1 MDAKE
6 QFNNQAKFY
15 SSSKTFSAGESLDIL
30 SNLLKD
36 KKFESGLDIGTGAGF
51 AAFELSKSCQKV
63 EATDISEGMI
73 AEAKKIMKDRKIN
86 NLNFNI
92 CNAEELKYSDKKFD
106 IVTCRTAAHH
116 FIDVEKFC
124 CEVHR
129 VLKDEGEFIIVD
141 TITSDQIKLNNWHQE
156 VELIR
161 DKSHIKN
168 LSLIEWK
175 NLLKKTNFYI
185 KDIIQSRVTMNLNDW
200 MERSGTSEN
209 DKKILKNKFQNSD
222 EKIKSFFGIKNLN
235 NDISFYW
242 PVGIFNLKK
251 LNKIN

>member
-30 SNLLKD
+30 SNLFNK

-51 AAFELSKSCQKV
+51 AAFELSKSCEKV

-73 AEAKKIMKDRKIN
+73 NEAKKIMKERKIN

-92 CNAEELKYSDKKFD
+92 CSAEELKYSDKEFD

-116 FIDVEKFC
+116 FLDVEKFC
-124 CEVHR
+124 SEVHR

-175 NLLKKTNFYI
+175 SILKISKFSFL
-185 KDIIQSRVTMNLNDW
+185 DIIQSRVTMNLNDW
-200 MERSGTSEN
+200 MERSGTSDK
-209 DKKILKNKFQNSD
+209 DKKILKDKFQNSN
-222 EKIKSFFGIKNLN
+222 EKIKRFFGIKILN

-242 PVGIFNLKK
+242 PVGIFHLKK
-251 LNKIN
+251 LN

>member
-30 SNLLKD
+30 SNLLNKG
-36 KKFESGLDIGTGAGF
+36 KFESGLDIGTGAGF
-51 AAFELSKSCQKV
+51 AAFELSKSCEKV

-73 AEAKKIMKDRKIN
+73 NEAKKIMKERKIN

-92 CNAEELKYSDKKFD
+92 CSAEELNYRDKEFD

-116 FIDVEKFC
+116 FLDVEKFC
-124 CEVHR
+124 SEVHR

-175 NLLKKTNFYI
+175 NILKISKFSFL
-185 KDIIQSRVTMNLNDW
+185 DIIQSRVTMNLNDW
-200 MERSGTSEN
+200 MERSGTS
-209 DKKILKNKFQNSD
+209 DKDKNILKDKFQNSD
-222 EKIKSFFGIKNLN
+222 EKIKSFFGIKILN

-242 PVGIFNLKK
+242 PVGIFHLKK
-251 LNKIN
+251 LN

>member
-15 SSSKTFSAGESLDIL
+15 SSSKTFSTGESLDIL
-30 SNLLKD
+30 SNLFNK
-36 KKFESGLDIGTGAGF
+36 KKFKSGLDIGTGAGF
-51 AAFELSKSCQKV
+51 AAFELSKSCEKV

-73 AEAKKIMKDRKIN
+73 NEAKKIMKERKIN

-92 CNAEELKYSDKKFD
+92 CSAEELKYSYKEFD

-116 FIDVEKFC
+116 FLDVEKFC
-124 CEVHR
+124 SEVHR

-175 NLLKKTNFYI
+175 SILKISKFSFL
-185 KDIIQSRVTMNLNDW
+185 DIIQSRVTMNLNDW
-200 MERSGTSEN
+200 MERSGTSDK
-209 DKKILKNKFQNSD
+209 DKKILKDKFQNSN
-222 EKIKSFFGIKNLN
+222 EKIKRFFGIKILN

-242 PVGIFNLKK
+242 PVGIFHLKK
-251 LNKIN
+251 LN

>member
-6 QFNNQAKFY
+6 QFNKQAKFY
-15 SSSKTFSAGESLDIL
+15 SSSKTFSAGESLNIL
-30 SNLLKD
+30 SNILKR
-36 KKFESGLDIGTGAGF
+36 KEFEYGLDVGTGAGF
-51 AAFELSKSCQKV
+51 AAQELSKTCQKV

-73 AEAKKIMKDRKIN
+73 KEAKNIMKEREIS
-86 NLNFNI
+86 NLNFNV
-92 CNAEELKYSDKKFD
+92 CYAEGLRYNDKVFD

-116 FIDVEKFC
+116 FLDVEKFC
-124 CEVHR
+124 SEVYR
-129 VLKDEGEFIIVD
+129 VLKNDGEFIIID

-175 NLLKKTNFYI
+175 NILKKFNF
-185 KDIIQSRVTMNLNDW
+185 KFLDIIQSRVKMNLNDW
-200 MERSGTSEN
+200 MERSGTSEK
-209 DKKILKNKFQNSD
+209 DKIIIKNNFQNSE
-222 EKIKSFFGIKNLN
+222 EKIKNFFGIKNIK

-242 PVGIFNLKK
+242 PVGIFHLQK
-251 LNKIN
+251 LN

>member
-30 SNLLKD
+30 SNLLNKG
-36 KKFESGLDIGTGAGF
+36 KFESGLDIGTGAGF
-51 AAFELSKSCQKV
+51 AAFELSKSCEKV

-73 AEAKKIMKDRKIN
+73 NEAKKIMKERKIN

-92 CNAEELKYSDKKFD
+92 CSAEELNYRDKEFD

-116 FIDVEKFC
+116 FLDVEKFC
-124 CEVHR
+124 SEVHR
-129 VLKDEGEFIIVD
+129 VLRDEGEFIIVD

-175 NLLKKTNFYI
+175 NILKISKFSFL
-185 KDIIQSRVTMNLNDW
+185 DIIQSRVTMNLNDW
-200 MERSGTSEN
+200 MERSGTS
-209 DKKILKNKFQNSD
+209 DKDKNILKDKFQNSD
-222 EKIKSFFGIKNLN
+222 EKIKSFFGIKILN
-235 NDISFYW
+235 NDISFHW
-242 PVGIFNLKK
+242 PVGIFHLKR
-251 LNKIN
+251 LS

>member
-30 SNLLKD
+30 SNLLNKG
-36 KKFESGLDIGTGAGF
+36 KFESGLDIGTGAGF
-51 AAFELSKSCQKV
+51 AAFELSKSCEKV

-73 AEAKKIMKDRKIN
+73 NEAKKIMKERKIN

-92 CNAEELKYSDKKFD
+92 CSAEELNYSDKEFD

-116 FIDVEKFC
+116 FLDVEKFC
-124 CEVHR
+124 SEVHR

-175 NLLKKTNFYI
+175 NILKISKFSFL
-185 KDIIQSRVTMNLNDW
+185 DIIQSRVTMNLNDW
-200 MERSGTSEN
+200 MERSGTS
-209 DKKILKNKFQNSD
+209 DKDKNILKDKFQNSD
-222 EKIKSFFGIKNLN
+222 EKIKSFFGIKILN

-242 PVGIFNLKK
+242 PVGIFHLKK
-251 LNKIN
+251 LN

>member
-1 MDAKE
+1 
-6 QFNNQAKFY
+6 
-15 SSSKTFSAGESLDIL
+15 
-30 SNLLKD
+30 
-36 KKFESGLDIGTGAGF
+36 
-51 AAFELSKSCQKV
+51 
-63 EATDISEGMI
+63 MI
-73 AEAKKIMKDRKIN
+73 NEAKKIMKERKIN

-92 CNAEELKYSDKKFD
+92 CSAEELKYSDKEFD

-116 FIDVEKFC
+116 FLDVEKFC
-124 CEVHR
+124 SEVHR

-175 NLLKKTNFYI
+175 SILKISKFSFL
-185 KDIIQSRVTMNLNDW
+185 DIIQSRVTMNLNDW
-200 MERSGTSEN
+200 MERSGTSDK
-209 DKKILKNKFQNSD
+209 DKKILKDKFQNSD
-222 EKIKSFFGIKNLN
+222 EKIKSFFGIKILN

-242 PVGIFNLKK
+242 PVGIFHLKK
-251 LNKIN
+251 LN

>member
-15 SSSKTFSAGESLDIL
+15 SSSKTFSTGESLDIL
-30 SNLLKD
+30 SNLFNK
-36 KKFESGLDIGTGAGF
+36 KKFKSGLDIGTGAGF
-51 AAFELSKSCQKV
+51 AAFELSKSCEKV
-63 EATDISEGMI
+63 EATDISEGKI
-73 AEAKKIMKDRKIN
+73 NEAKKIMKERKID

-92 CNAEELKYSDKKFD
+92 CPAEELKYSDKEFD

-116 FIDVEKFC
+116 FLDVEKFC
-124 CEVHR
+124 SEVHR

-175 NLLKKTNFYI
+175 SILKISKFSFL
-185 KDIIQSRVTMNLNDW
+185 DIIQSRVTMNLNDW
-200 MERSGTSEN
+200 MERSGTSDK
-209 DKKILKNKFQNSD
+209 DKKILKDKFQNSN
-222 EKIKSFFGIKNLN
+222 EKIKRFFGIKILN

-242 PVGIFNLKK
+242 PVGIFHLKK
-251 LNKIN
+251 LN

>member
-30 SNLLKD
+30 SNLLNKG
-36 KKFESGLDIGTGAGF
+36 KFESGLDIGTGAGF
-51 AAFELSKSCQKV
+51 AAFELSKSCEKV

-73 AEAKKIMKDRKIN
+73 NEAKKIMKERKIN

-92 CNAEELKYSDKKFD
+92 CSAEELNYRDKEFD

-116 FIDVEKFC
+116 FLDVEKFC
-124 CEVHR
+124 SEVHR
-129 VLKDEGEFIIVD
+129 VLRDEGEFIIVD

-175 NLLKKTNFYI
+175 NILKISKFSFL
-185 KDIIQSRVTMNLNDW
+185 DIIQSRVTMNLNDW
-200 MERSGTSEN
+200 MERSGTS
-209 DKKILKNKFQNSD
+209 DKDKNILKDKFQNSD
-222 EKIKSFFGIKNLN
+222 EKIKSFFGIKILN

-242 PVGIFNLKK
+242 PVGIFHLKK
-251 LNKIN
+251 LN

>member
-15 SSSKTFSAGESLDIL
+15 SSSKTFSAGESLNIL
-30 SNLLKD
+30 SNLIS
-36 KKFESGLDIGTGAGF
+36 KKTFKNGLDVGTGAGF
-51 AAFELSKSCQKV
+51 AAFELSKSCEKV

-73 AEAKKIMKDRKIN
+73 NEAKKIMKERKIN

-92 CNAEELKYSDKKFD
+92 CSAEELNYSDKEFD

-116 FIDVEKFC
+116 FLDVEKFC
-124 CEVHR
+124 SEVHR

-175 NLLKKTNFYI
+175 NILKISKFSFL
-185 KDIIQSRVTMNLNDW
+185 DIIQSRVTMNLNDW
-200 MERSGTSEN
+200 MERSGTSDK
-209 DKKILKNKFQNSD
+209 DKKILKDKFQNSD
-222 EKIKSFFGIKNLN
+222 EKMKSFFGIKILN
-235 NDISFYW
+235 SDISFYW
-242 PVGIFNLKK
+242 PVGIFHLKK
-251 LNKIN
+251 LN

>member
-15 SSSKTFSAGESLDIL
+15 SSSKTFSAGESLNIL
-30 SNLLKD
+30 SNLIS
-36 KKFESGLDIGTGAGF
+36 KKTFKNGLDVGTGAGF
-51 AAFELSKSCQKV
+51 AAFELSKSCEKV

-73 AEAKKIMKDRKIN
+73 NEAKKIMKERNIN

-92 CNAEELKYSDKKFD
+92 CSAEELNYSDKEFD

-116 FIDVEKFC
+116 FLDVEKFC
-124 CEVHR
+124 SEVHR

-175 NLLKKTNFYI
+175 NIFKKSNFSFL
-185 KDIIQSRVTMNLNDW
+185 DIIQSRVTMNLNDW
-200 MERSGTSEN
+200 MERSGTSSE
-209 DKKILKNKFQNSD
+209 DKKILKDKFQNSD
-222 EKIKSFFGIKNLN
+222 EKIKNFFGIKILN
-235 NDISFYW
+235 TDISFYW
-242 PVGIFNLKK
+242 PVGIFHLKK
-251 LNKIN
+251 LN

>member
-30 SNLLKD
+30 SSLLNK

-51 AAFELSKSCQKV
+51 AAFELSKSCKKV

-73 AEAKKIMKDRKIN
+73 NEAKKIMKERKIN

-92 CNAEELKYSDKKFD
+92 CSAEELNYRDKEFD

-116 FIDVEKFC
+116 FLDVEKFC
-124 CEVHR
+124 SEVHR

-175 NLLKKTNFYI
+175 NILKISKFSFL
-185 KDIIQSRVTMNLNDW
+185 DIIQSRVTMNLNDW
-200 MERSGTSEN
+200 MERSGTS
-209 DKKILKNKFQNSD
+209 DKDKNILKDKFQNSD

-235 NDISFYW
+235 SDISFYW
-242 PVGIFNLKK
+242 PVGIFHLKK
-251 LNKIN
+251 LN

>member
-30 SNLLKD
+30 SNLFNK

-73 AEAKKIMKDRKIN
+73 NEAKKIMKERKIN

-92 CNAEELKYSDKKFD
+92 CSAEELKYNDNESD

-116 FIDVEKFC
+116 FLDVEKFC
-124 CEVHR
+124 SEVHR

-175 NLLKKTNFYI
+175 NILKMSKFSFL
-185 KDIIQSRVTMNLNDW
+185 DIIQSRVTMNLNDW
-200 MERSGTSEN
+200 MERSGTSDK
-209 DKKILKNKFQNSD
+209 DKKILKDKFQNSD
-222 EKIKSFFGIKNLN
+222 EKIKSFFGIKILN

-242 PVGIFNLKK
+242 PVGIFHLKK
-251 LNKIN
+251 LN

>member
-30 SNLLKD
+30 SNLFNK
-36 KKFESGLDIGTGAGF
+36 KKFKSGLDIGTGAGF
-51 AAFELSKSCQKV
+51 AAFELSKSCEKV

-73 AEAKKIMKDRKIN
+73 NEAKKIMKERKIN

-92 CNAEELKYSDKKFD
+92 CSADELKYSDKEFD

-116 FIDVEKFC
+116 FLDVEKFC
-124 CEVHR
+124 SEVHR

-175 NLLKKTNFYI
+175 SILKISKFSFL
-185 KDIIQSRVTMNLNDW
+185 DIIQSRVTMNLNDW
-200 MERSGTSEN
+200 MERSGTSDK
-209 DKKILKNKFQNSD
+209 DKKILKDKFQNSN
-222 EKIKSFFGIKNLN
+222 EKIKRFFGIKILN

-242 PVGIFNLKK
+242 PVGIFHLKK
-251 LNKIN
+251 LN

>member
-15 SSSKTFSAGESLDIL
+15 SSSKTFSTGESLDIL
-30 SNLLKD
+30 SNLFNK
-36 KKFESGLDIGTGAGF
+36 KKFKSGLDIGTGAGF
-51 AAFELSKSCQKV
+51 AAFELSKSCEKV

-73 AEAKKIMKDRKIN
+73 NEAKKIMKERKIN

-92 CNAEELKYSDKKFD
+92 CSAEELNYSDKEFD

-116 FIDVEKFC
+116 FLDVEKFC
-124 CEVHR
+124 SEVHR

-175 NLLKKTNFYI
+175 NIFKKSNFSFL
-185 KDIIQSRVTMNLNDW
+185 DIIQSRVTMNLNDW
-200 MERSGTSEN
+200 MERSGTSSE
-209 DKKILKNKFQNSD
+209 DKKILKDKFQNSN
-222 EKIKSFFGIKNLN
+222 EKIKRFFGIKILN

-242 PVGIFNLKK
+242 PVGIFHLKK
-251 LNKIN
+251 LN

>member
-30 SNLLKD
+30 SSLLNK

-51 AAFELSKSCQKV
+51 AAFELSKSCKKV

-73 AEAKKIMKDRKIN
+73 NEAKKIMKERKIN

-92 CNAEELKYSDKKFD
+92 CSAEELNYSDKEFD

-116 FIDVEKFC
+116 FLDVEKFC
-124 CEVHR
+124 SEVHR
-129 VLKDEGEFIIVD
+129 VLRDEGEFIIVD

-175 NLLKKTNFYI
+175 NILKISKFSFL
-185 KDIIQSRVTMNLNDW
+185 DIIQSRVTMNLNDW
-200 MERSGTSEN
+200 MERSGTSDK
-209 DKKILKNKFQNSD
+209 DKKILKDKFQNSD

-235 NDISFYW
+235 SDISFYW
-242 PVGIFNLKK
+242 PVGIFHLKK
-251 LNKIN
+251 LN

>member
-30 SNLLKD
+30 SNLFNK

-51 AAFELSKSCQKV
+51 AAFELSKSCEKV

-73 AEAKKIMKDRKIN
+73 NEANKIMKERKIN

-92 CNAEELKYSDKKFD
+92 CSAEELKYSDKEFD

-116 FIDVEKFC
+116 FLDVEKFC
-124 CEVHR
+124 SEVHR

-175 NLLKKTNFYI
+175 SILKISKFSFL
-185 KDIIQSRVTMNLNDW
+185 DIIQSRVTMNLNDW
-200 MERSGTSEN
+200 MERSGTSDK
-209 DKKILKNKFQNSD
+209 DKKILKDKFQNSN
-222 EKIKSFFGIKNLN
+222 EKIKRFFGIKILN

-242 PVGIFNLKK
+242 PVGIFHLKK
-251 LNKIN
+251 LN

>member
-30 SNLLKD
+30 SNLLNKG
-36 KKFESGLDIGTGAGF
+36 KFESGLDIGTGAGF
-51 AAFELSKSCQKV
+51 AAFELSKSCEKV

-73 AEAKKIMKDRKIN
+73 NEAKKIMKERKIN

-92 CNAEELKYSDKKFD
+92 CSAEELNYRDKEFD

-116 FIDVEKFC
+116 FLDVEKFC
-124 CEVHR
+124 SEVHR
-129 VLKDEGEFIIVD
+129 VLRDEGEFIIVD

-161 DKSHIKN
+161 DKSHMKN

-175 NLLKKTNFYI
+175 NILKISKFSFL
-185 KDIIQSRVTMNLNDW
+185 DIIQSRVTMNLNDW
-200 MERSGTSEN
+200 MERSGTS
-209 DKKILKNKFQNSD
+209 DKDKNILKDKFQNSD

-242 PVGIFNLKK
+242 PVGIFHLKK
-251 LNKIN
+251 LN

>member
-15 SSSKTFSAGESLDIL
+15 SSSKTFSTGESLDIL
-30 SNLLKD
+30 SKLFNK
-36 KKFESGLDIGTGAGF
+36 KKFKSGLDIGTGAGF
-51 AAFELSKSCQKV
+51 AAFELSKSCEKV

-73 AEAKKIMKDRKIN
+73 NEAKKIMKERKIN

-92 CNAEELKYSDKKFD
+92 CSAEELKYSDKEFD

-116 FIDVEKFC
+116 FLDVEKFC
-124 CEVHR
+124 SEVHR

-175 NLLKKTNFYI
+175 SILKISKFSFL
-185 KDIIQSRVTMNLNDW
+185 DIIQSRVTMNLNDW
-200 MERSGTSEN
+200 MERSGTSDK
-209 DKKILKNKFQNSD
+209 DKKILKDKFQNSN
-222 EKIKSFFGIKNLN
+222 EKIKRFFGIKILN

-242 PVGIFNLKK
+242 PVGIFHLKK
-251 LNKIN
+251 LN

>member
-15 SSSKTFSAGESLDIL
+15 SSSKTFSTGESLDIL
-30 SNLLKD
+30 SNLFNK
-36 KKFESGLDIGTGAGF
+36 KKFKSGLDIGTGAGF
-51 AAFELSKSCQKV
+51 AAFELSKSCEKV

-73 AEAKKIMKDRKIN
+73 NEAKKIMKERKIN

-92 CNAEELKYSDKKFD
+92 CSAEELNYSDKEFD

-116 FIDVEKFC
+116 FLDVEKFC
-124 CEVHR
+124 SEVHR

-175 NLLKKTNFYI
+175 SILKISKFSFL
-185 KDIIQSRVTMNLNDW
+185 DIIQSRVTMNLNDW
-200 MERSGTSEN
+200 MERSGTSDE
-209 DKKILKNKFQNSD
+209 DKKILKDKFQNSN
-222 EKIKSFFGIKNLN
+222 EKIKRFFGIKILN

-242 PVGIFNLKK
+242 PVGIFHLKK
-251 LNKIN
+251 LN

>member
-15 SSSKTFSAGESLDIL
+15 SSSETFSGGESLSIL
-30 SNLLKD
+30 TNIIS
-36 KKFESGLDIGTGAGF
+36 KKRYKYGLDVGTGTGF
-51 AAFELSKSCQKV
+51 TAFELSKSCQKV
-63 EATDISEGMI
+63 EATDISDGMI
-73 AEAKKIMKDRKIN
+73 DEAKKIVQERGIN
-86 NLNFNI
+86 NINFNI
-92 CNAEELKYSDKKFD
+92 CFAEELKYSEKEFD

-116 FIDVEKFC
+116 FLDIKKFC
-124 CEVHR
+124 SEVHR
-129 VLKDEGEFIIVD
+129 VLKDNGELIIVD

-175 NLLKKTNFYI
+175 YILKNSNFSFL
-185 KDIIQSRVTMNLNDW
+185 DIIQSRVTMNLNDW
-200 MERSGTSEN
+200 MERSGTTGK
-209 DKKILKNKFQNSD
+209 DKKILKDKFQNSD
-222 EKIKSFFGIKNLN
+222 EKIKNFFGIKILN

-242 PVGIFNLKK
+242 PVGIFHLKK
-251 LNKIN
+251 LN

>member
-30 SNLLKD
+30 SNLLNKG
-36 KKFESGLDIGTGAGF
+36 KFESGLDIGTGAGF
-51 AAFELSKSCQKV
+51 AAFELSKSCEKV

-73 AEAKKIMKDRKIN
+73 NEAKKIMKERKIN

-92 CNAEELKYSDKKFD
+92 CSAEELNYRDKEFD

-116 FIDVEKFC
+116 FLDVEKFC
-124 CEVHR
+124 SEVHR
-129 VLKDEGEFIIVD
+129 VLRDEGEFIIVD

-161 DKSHIKN
+161 DKSHIRN

-175 NLLKKTNFYI
+175 NILKISKFSFL
-185 KDIIQSRVTMNLNDW
+185 DIIQSRVTMNLNDW
-200 MERSGTSEN
+200 MERSGTS
-209 DKKILKNKFQNSD
+209 DKDKNILKDKFQNSD
-222 EKIKSFFGIKNLN
+222 EKIKSFFGIKILN
-235 NDISFYW
+235 SDISFYW
-242 PVGIFNLKK
+242 PVGIFHLKK
-251 LNKIN
+251 LN

>member
-30 SNLLKD
+30 SNLFNK
-36 KKFESGLDIGTGAGF
+36 KKFKSGLDIGTGAGF

-73 AEAKKIMKDRKIN
+73 NEAKKIMKERKIN

-92 CNAEELKYSDKKFD
+92 CSAEELKYSDKEFD

-116 FIDVEKFC
+116 FLDVEKFC
-124 CEVHR
+124 SEVHR

-175 NLLKKTNFYI
+175 NILKISKFSFL
-185 KDIIQSRVTMNLNDW
+185 DIIQSRVTMNLNDW
-200 MERSGTSEN
+200 MERSGTSDK
-209 DKKILKNKFQNSD
+209 DKKILKDKFQNSN
-222 EKIKSFFGIKNLN
+222 EKIKSFFGIKILN

-242 PVGIFNLKK
+242 PVGIFHLKK
-251 LNKIN
+251 LN

>member
-15 SSSKTFSAGESLDIL
+15 SSSKTFSTGESLDIL
-30 SNLLKD
+30 SNLFNK
-36 KKFESGLDIGTGAGF
+36 KKFKSGLDIGTGAGF
-51 AAFELSKSCQKV
+51 AAFELSKSCEKV

-73 AEAKKIMKDRKIN
+73 NEAKKIMKERKIN

-92 CNAEELKYSDKKFD
+92 CSAEELNYSDKEFD

-116 FIDVEKFC
+116 FLDVEKFC
-124 CEVHR
+124 SEVHR

-175 NLLKKTNFYI
+175 SILKISKFSFL
-185 KDIIQSRVTMNLNDW
+185 DIIQSRVTMNLNDW
-200 MERSGTSEN
+200 MERSGTSDE
-209 DKKILKNKFQNSD
+209 DKKILKDKFQNSN
-222 EKIKSFFGIKNLN
+222 EKIKRFFGVKILN

-242 PVGIFNLKK
+242 PVGIFHLKK
-251 LNKIN
+251 LN

>member
-15 SSSKTFSAGESLDIL
+15 SSSKTFSTGESLDIL
-30 SNLLKD
+30 SNLFNK
-36 KKFESGLDIGTGAGF
+36 KKFKSGLDIGTGAGF
-51 AAFELSKSCQKV
+51 AAFELSKSCEKV

-73 AEAKKIMKDRKIN
+73 NEAKKIMKERKIN

-92 CNAEELKYSDKKFD
+92 CSAEELKYSDKEFD

-116 FIDVEKFC
+116 FLDVEKFC
-124 CEVHR
+124 SEVRR

-175 NLLKKTNFYI
+175 SILKISKFSFL
-185 KDIIQSRVTMNLNDW
+185 DIIQSRVTMNLNDW
-200 MERSGTSEN
+200 MERSGTSDK
-209 DKKILKNKFQNSD
+209 DKKILKDKFQNSK
-222 EKIKSFFGIKNLN
+222 EKIKRFFGIKILN

-242 PVGIFNLKK
+242 PVGIFHLKK
-251 LNKIN
+251 LN

>member
-30 SNLLKD
+30 SSLLNK

-51 AAFELSKSCQKV
+51 AAFELSKSCKKV

-73 AEAKKIMKDRKIN
+73 NEAKKIMKERKIN

-92 CNAEELKYSDKKFD
+92 CSAEELNYSDKEFD

-116 FIDVEKFC
+116 FLDVEKFC
-124 CEVHR
+124 SEVHR

-175 NLLKKTNFYI
+175 NILKISKFSFL
-185 KDIIQSRVTMNLNDW
+185 DIIQSRVTMNLNDW
-200 MERSGTSEN
+200 MERSGTS
-209 DKKILKNKFQNSD
+209 DKDKNILKDKFQNSD

-235 NDISFYW
+235 SDISFYW
-242 PVGIFNLKK
+242 PVGIFHLKK
-251 LNKIN
+251 LN

>member
-30 SNLLKD
+30 SNLFNK
-36 KKFESGLDIGTGAGF
+36 KKFKSGLDIGTGAGF
-51 AAFELSKSCQKV
+51 AAFELSKSCEKV

-73 AEAKKIMKDRKIN
+73 NEAKKIMKERKIN

-92 CNAEELKYSDKKFD
+92 CSAEELNYSDKEFD

-116 FIDVEKFC
+116 FLDVEKFC
-124 CEVHR
+124 SEVHR

-175 NLLKKTNFYI
+175 SILKISKFSFL
-185 KDIIQSRVTMNLNDW
+185 DIIQSRVTMNLNDW
-200 MERSGTSEN
+200 MERSGTSEK
-209 DKKILKNKFQNSD
+209 DKKILKDKFQNSD
-222 EKIKSFFGIKNLN
+222 EKIKSFFGIKILN

-242 PVGIFNLKK
+242 PVGIFHLKK
-251 LNKIN
+251 FN

>member
-30 SNLLKD
+30 SNLLNKG
-36 KKFESGLDIGTGAGF
+36 KFESGLDIGTGAGF
-51 AAFELSKSCQKV
+51 AAFELSKSCEKV

-73 AEAKKIMKDRKIN
+73 NEAKKIMKERKIN

-92 CNAEELKYSDKKFD
+92 CSAEELNYRDKEFD

-116 FIDVEKFC
+116 FLDVEKFC
-124 CEVHR
+124 SEVHR
-129 VLKDEGEFIIVD
+129 VLRDEGEFIIVD

-175 NLLKKTNFYI
+175 NILKISKFSFL
-185 KDIIQSRVTMNLNDW
+185 DIIQSRVTMNLNDW
-200 MERSGTSEN
+200 MERSGTSDK
-209 DKKILKNKFQNSD
+209 DKKILKDKFQNSD
-222 EKIKSFFGIKNLN
+222 EKIKSFFGIKILN

-242 PVGIFNLKK
+242 PVGIFHLKK
-251 LNKIN
+251 LN

>member
-15 SSSKTFSAGESLDIL
+15 SSSKTFSTGESLDIL
-30 SNLLKD
+30 SNLFNK
-36 KKFESGLDIGTGAGF
+36 KKFKSGLDIGTGAGF
-51 AAFELSKSCQKV
+51 AAFELSKSCEKV

-73 AEAKKIMKDRKIN
+73 NEAKKIMKERKIN

-92 CNAEELKYSDKKFD
+92 CSAEELKYSDKEFD

-116 FIDVEKFC
+116 FLDVEKFC
-124 CEVHR
+124 SEVHR

-175 NLLKKTNFYI
+175 SILKISKFSFL
-185 KDIIQSRVTMNLNDW
+185 DIIQSRVTMNLNDW
-200 MERSGTSEN
+200 MERSGTSDK
-209 DKKILKNKFQNSD
+209 DKKILKDKFQNSNK
-222 EKIKSFFGIKNLN
+222 KIKNFFGIKILN

-242 PVGIFNLKK
+242 PTGIFHLKK
-251 LNKIN
+251 LN